1 MVIIDTE
8 NVCFRGRLAFNDVL
22 AGMSI
27 LFQIYGIRKVY
38 NEQHGEKT
46 DVILIG
52 AGVMSATLG
61 ALLKELVPEWEIKVF
76 EKLASAGKKA
86 PMSGIMRGPAIPH
99 CVSLTI
105 RPKTRRIYRH
115 QQSDQY

>member
-1 MVIIDTE
+1 
-8 NVCFRGRLAFNDVL
+8 
-22 AGMSI
+22 MSNME
-27 LFQIYGIRKVY
+27 K
-38 NEQHGEKT
+38 KT

-86 PMSGIMRGPAIPH
+86 PMNGIMRGPAIPH
-99 CVSLTI
+99 YASLTI
-105 RPKTRRIYRH
+105 RPKT
-115 QQSDQY
+115 